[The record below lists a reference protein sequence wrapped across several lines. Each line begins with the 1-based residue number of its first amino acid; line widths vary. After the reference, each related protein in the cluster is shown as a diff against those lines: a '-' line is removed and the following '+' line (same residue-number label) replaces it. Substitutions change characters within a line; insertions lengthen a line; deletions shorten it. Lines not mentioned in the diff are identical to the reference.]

1 MDAKEFLLQ
10 YCKAARAKRYGIERK
25 KAELEALLDVL
36 SLAGVDYSKDRV
48 QTSPTDKIATIIAK
62 AVDFEESI
70 SEDIIELERGREEV
84 MKVINRMPSEE
95 LKLILTLRYVVNQR
109 WEDVGKAMNYSERAL
124 FRKKTE
130 AFKELE
136 AVLNEKLAAFGS

>member
-10 YCKAARAKRYGIERK
+10 YCKAARTKRYEIERK
-25 KAELEALLDVL
+25 KAELEALRDVL

-48 QTSPTDKIATIIAK
+48 QTSPIDKIATVIAK

-109 WEDVGKAMNYSERAL
+109 WEDVGKVMSYSERAL

-136 AVLNEKLAAFGS
+136 TVLNEKLAAFGS